1 MAPTANPRV
10 ILAKHTTSELPVAE
24 EHIVFDPTPTIDL
37 DLELNGGYLTKTLLL
52 RLALL
57 WLAMIMLNSC

>member
-10 ILAKHTTSELPVAE
+10 ILAKHTTSELPVAG

-37 DLELNGGYLTKTLLL
+37 DLELNGGYLIKTLLL